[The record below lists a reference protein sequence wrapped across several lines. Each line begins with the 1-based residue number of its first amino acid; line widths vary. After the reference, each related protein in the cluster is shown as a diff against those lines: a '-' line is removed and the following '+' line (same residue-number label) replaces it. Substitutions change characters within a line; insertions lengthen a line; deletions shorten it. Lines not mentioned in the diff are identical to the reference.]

1 MQVYQRG
8 FQGKLKERQSSSL
21 MKLRDILN
29 GIEVLSADVDF
40 DTEVCG
46 VECDSRKVGKDTVFV
61 AIRGFETDG
70 NKYIKS
76 AFEKGACAFITD
88 KKDAPGKNKI
98 LVKDARC
105 ALAAAAKNFYGNPA
119 QDMKMIG
126 ITGTNGK
133 TTVTYLIKRVLEENG
148 AMCGLIGT
156 NQNMIGDTVLPTER
170 TTPESH
176 ELWALFAKMRDA
188 GCTHVI
194 MEVSSHSLE
203 LSRVFGIEYD
213 VGAFTNL
220 TQDHLDFHKTMGKYE
235 AAKKKLFEQS
245 RVAVINYDDEAGRRM
260 AKNVPCRAVTFSAK
274 DNSADY
280 VAKNIRTKAASVEFE
295 LVGIDTIGRIEMN
308 IPGKFSVYN
317 AMCAASVLLSL
328 GLTLPQIST
337 ALRGI
342 EGVKGRAEVV
352 PTDTDYTVMID
363 YAHSPDGL
371 ENILKTVREIAEGR
385 VIAVFGC
392 GGDRDATK
400 RPKMGEIAAENA
412 DLVIVTSDNPRT
424 ENPDA
429 IIDDIIPG
437 IEEVTSDYE
446 RVTDRREAIFRAL
459 SVAEKGDIVVL
470 AGKGHETYQEID
482 HVKHH
487 MDEREIVN
495 EYFGG

>member
-1 MQVYQRG
+1 
-8 FQGKLKERQSSSL
+8 

-29 GIEVLSADVDF
+29 GIEVLSSDVDF
-40 DTEVCG
+40 DAEVRG

-61 AIRGFETDG
+61 AIRGYETDG

-76 AFEKGACAFITD
+76 AFENGACAFITD
-88 KKDAPGKNKI
+88 KKSAPGKNKI
-98 LVKDARC
+98 LVKDARR

-119 QDMKMIG
+119 RDMKIIG

-133 TTVTYLIKRVLEENG
+133 TTVTYLIKRVLEETG
-148 AMCGLIGT
+148 ALCGLIGT
-156 NQNMIGDTVLPTER
+156 NQNMIGNSVIATER

-176 ELWALFAKMRDA
+176 ELWQLFAKMRDA

-203 LSRVFGIEYD
+203 LSRVFGIEYE

-220 TQDHLDFHKTMGKYE
+220 TQDHLDFHKTMEKYE
-235 AAKKKLFEQS
+235 AAKLKLFDRS
-245 RVAVINYDDEAGRRM
+245 KVAVINYDDEAGRRM
-260 AKNVPCRAVTFSAK
+260 AKVAPCKTVTYSAK

-280 VAKNIRTKAASVEFE
+280 VAKNIRTKPASVEFE

-317 AMCAASVLLSL
+317 AMCASSVLLAL
-328 GLTLPQIST
+328 GIPLSQISA
-337 ALRGI
+337 ALRNV

-371 ENILKTVREIAEGR
+371 ENILRTVREIAEGR

-400 RPKMGEIAAENA
+400 RPKMGKIAAEYA
-412 DLVIVTSDNPRT
+412 DLVVVTSDNPRT

-437 IEEVTSDYE
+437 IEEITTEYE
-446 RVTDRREAIFRAL
+446 RVSDRREAIFRAL
-459 SVAEKGDIVVL
+459 SLAKKGDIVVL

-482 HVKHH
+482 HIKHH

-495 EYFGG
+495 EYFRR